1 MTPSLSTDFLIR
13 IKNGSRASRK
23 TITAPS
29 SKYCVAI
36 ATLLKKYGYIDNF
49 SVSAGPKPEM
59 TITLAYDGQLPRIY
73 DLHLLSKP
81 GRRLYEKNHSLPWGK
96 TKQSLIIVSTSSG
109 VMSQKEAK
117 VKGIGGEIVAE
128 IW

>member
-49 SVSAGPKPEM
+49 SVSEGAKPEM

-73 DLHLLSKP
+73 DLHLFSKP
-81 GRRLYEKNHSLPWGK
+81 GRRLYEKSHSLPWGK
-96 TKQSLIIVSTSSG
+96 TKQSLIVVSTSSG

-117 VKGIGGEIVAE
+117 SKGIGGEIIAE

>member
-1 MTPSLSTDFLIR
+1 MSPSISTDFLIR

-29 SKYCVAI
+29 SKFCVAI
-36 ATLLKKYGYIDNF
+36 ATLLKKYGYIDGF
-49 SVSAGPKPEM
+49 SVSEGPKPEM
-59 TITLAYDGQLPRIY
+59 TVTLAYENQQPRIY
-73 DLHLLSKP
+73 DLHLFSRP
-81 GRRLYEKNHSLPWGK
+81 GRRLYEKSHSLPWGK

-117 VKGIGGEIVAE
+117 SKGIGGEIIAE